1 MVNIDKT
8 KFSDKSVLVTGGTG
22 SFGSTIISD
31 LLNSDVSMIKVL
43 SRDEKKQEELRFRFN
58 DSRIKFYVGDVR
70 DPQSVNR
77 AVRNT
82 NFVFHAAALKQVPSC
97 EFNPFE
103 AVKTNIVG
111 ANNVIESCISHSVES
126 LVVLSTDKA
135 VYPINTMG
143 ISKAM
148 MEKLA
153 VNSARECYYN
163 NGVTKINVTRYGN
176 VMGSRGSVIPLFMD
190 KILKGEDI
198 TITDPA
204 MTRFM
209 MTLEESVE
217 LVYHAF
223 LNCSQGETVV
233 KKAPSATI
241 EQLAR
246 VLRKM
251 FNSSV
256 GIKNIGP
263 RHGEK
268 LHESLCSA
276 EEMSVAKDMGQFY
289 SIPAD
294 IRKLT
299 TYDSNNTK
307 NSLKLSDVYASDNTH
322 ILNDDELETLLL
334 KLDIV
339 KKKLEINK

>member
-1 MVNIDKT
+1 MKDFKMDRF
-8 KFSDKSVLVTGGTG
+8 KDKSVLITGGTG
-22 SFGSTIISD
+22 SFGSTLITD
-31 LLNSDVSMIKVL
+31 LIKTDIGQIKVL

-58 DSRIKFYVGDVR
+58 DDRIKFFVGDVR
-70 DPQSVNR
+70 DPDTIER

-82 NFVFHAAALKQVPSC
+82 DYVFHAAALKQVPSC

-103 AVKTNIVG
+103 AVKTNVIG
-111 ANNVIESCISHSVES
+111 ANNVIEKCISNRVKS

-143 ISKAM
+143 ISKAL

-153 VNSARECYYN
+153 INSARECYHA
-163 NGVTKINVTRYGN
+163 GGMTKINVTRYGN
-176 VMGSRGSVIPLFMD
+176 VMGSRGSVIPLFID
-190 KILKGEDI
+190 KIKNGQDI
-198 TITDPA
+198 TLTVPS

-223 LNCSQGETVV
+223 LNCEQGETVV
-233 KKAPSATI
+233 KKAPAATV

-246 VLRKM
+246 VMIKM
-251 FNSSV
+251 FNANV
-256 GIKNIGP
+256 GVKIIGA

-276 EEMSVAKDMGQFY
+276 EEMSVAKDHGDFF

-294 IRKLT
+294 IRQLT
-299 TYDSNNTK
+299 TYESSSKAENFANTDSYTSSNTDM
-307 NSLKLSDVYASDNTH
+307 LSDTQ
-322 ILNDDELETLLL
+322 LENILL
-334 KLDIV
+334 KL
-339 KKKLEINK
+339 KLVRDALN